1 MEFIDIIIYI
11 LACIGLIFTMIS
23 IIESYN
29 ECKPYY
35 IQSLKKDNCS
45 EIIIKIK
52 NNRECNNN
60 ELIERIINGEFDDL
74 YKIVEDVKII
84 TNQ

>member
-52 NNRECNNN
+52 DNIECNNN
-60 ELIERIINGEFDDL
+60 ELIERIINGEFNDI
-74 YKIVEDVKII
+74 YEIAENVKII
-84 TNQ
+84 TNK